1 VRESGRIESFLFYFF
16 LIESLTFVIYFSEWR
31 LMGGAFLAL
40 AFISE
45 ALEVVK
51 CDSLECVRGD
61 LGERLS

>member
-1 VRESGRIESFLFYFF
+1 
-16 LIESLTFVIYFSEWR
+16 
-31 LMGGAFLAL
+31 MGGAFLAL